1 MGRWL
6 AGVSALAIVSV
17 TGPQGQA
24 QQQVELPEIVVRA
37 ASPIVPRRAPTQITV
52 NPGINPAPPAGV
64 LPIAD
69 PTFAPVTVVTR
80 AQLDRSA
87 ATTLGDAL
95 FDRPGV
101 TASTFAPGAASRPV
115 IRGLDNNRVRVQE
128 NGIGAMDVSELG
140 EDHAVPI
147 DPLAAQQVEVVR
159 GPATLRYGSQAIGG
173 VVDVSNNRIPDGRL
187 PYGVHGMVQGA
198 GASVDRG
205 AEGAVMLDATGRNF
219 AVHADAYGRTTGD
232 YRTPLGTQLNSATR
246 SHGQAL
252 GASWFTDKGFIGF
265 AVSNFS
271 SLYHVPGIEPSASN
285 TRIDLNQVK
294 FSGKGEYR
302 PDSMMVDAVRYWLGA
317 VDYKHDEKAVIGGLD
332 SVASTFR
339 NREQEGR
346 FEVQLAP
353 IATVLGPMTTALGV
367 QLGHQKLGTDGEAQG
382 LLAPAQ
388 TTTAAAYIFNEHRL
402 TETLR
407 LQTAGRIDSVG
418 VDGTAMVF
426 PANFL
431 PTGVDPDEQRRNLHF
446 TPASGSIGL
455 LKDLGWGVTASITGQ
470 IVQRA
475 PRAPELF
482 SRGSHEATQT
492 FEIGNPDLKM
502 EQASSVEIGLKRA
515 RGDFRFEANAYYTR
529 YKGFIYKRLTGNL
542 CGEEFDDCG
551 VEDELTQVV
560 YSQQDARF
568 HGVEISAQYDVMPLA
583 GGILGIDGQYDFVH
597 ATFADGTNVP
607 RMPPHRL
614 GGGVSWRDANWFM
627 RVGLLHAFAQT
638 SIAAHET
645 PTAGYD
651 LLKAELSYTH
661 HFADPRLGLKD
672 ATFGLV
678 GTNLLDRVVRNHVSF
693 NKNEVVLPGA
703 SVKAFARVTF

>member
-1 MGRWL
+1 MAKAWL
-6 AGVSALAIVSV
+6 AGVSSLALIGMA
-17 TGPQGQA
+17 GHQAGA
-24 QQQVELPEIVVRA
+24 QQPVELPEIVVRA
-37 ASPIVPRRAPTQITV
+37 ASPIVPRPAALAPAAAAEAV
-52 NPGINPAPPAGV
+52 PPTGV

-69 PTFAPVTVVTR
+69 PTFSPVTVLTR
-80 AQLDRSA
+80 AQLDRMPA
-87 ATTLGDAL
+87 ATLGDAL

-101 TASTFAPGAASRPV
+101 TASTFAPGASSRPV
-115 IRGLDNNRVRVQE
+115 IRGLDNNRVRIQE

-140 EDHAVPI
+140 EDHGVPI

-173 VVDVSNNRIPDGRL
+173 VVDVFNNRIPDGRG
-187 PYGVHGMVQGA
+187 PHGVHGVLQGA
-198 GASVDRG
+198 ATSVDRG
-205 AEGAVMLDATGRNF
+205 GEGAVLLDATGHNV
-219 AVHADAYGRTTGD
+219 AVHADAYGRATGD

-246 SHGQAL
+246 AHGQSL
-252 GASWFTDKGFIGF
+252 GASYFTDRGFVGF
-265 AVSNFS
+265 AVSSFS
-271 SLYHVPGIEPSASN
+271 SLYHVPGAEPAEHN
-285 TRIDLNQVK
+285 TRIDLDQVK
-294 FSGKGEYR
+294 VTGKGEYR

-317 VDYKHDEKAVIGGLD
+317 VDYKHDEKAVHDGIDG
-332 SVASTFR
+332 VASTFR

-353 IATVLGPMTTALGV
+353 LATALGPMTTAVGV
-367 QLGHQKLGTDGEAQG
+367 QLGHQKLGTDGEATG

-388 TTTAAAYIFNEHRL
+388 TTSAAAYIFNEHQL
-402 TETLR
+402 TQTLR

-418 VDGTAMVF
+418 VDGTATLF
-426 PANFL
+426 PADFL
-431 PTGVDPDEQRRNLHF
+431 PTGIEPEEERRSRHF
-446 TPASGSIGL
+446 MPLSGSVGL
-455 LKDLGWGVTASITGQ
+455 LQDLGWGVTASVTGQ

-482 SRGSHEATQT
+482 SRGTHEATGT
-492 FEIGNPDLKM
+492 FEIGNPDLGV
-502 EQASSVEIGLKRA
+502 EQASSIEIGLKRA
-515 RGDFRFEANAYYTR
+515 RGAFRFEANAYYTR
-529 YKGFIYKRLTGNL
+529 YKGFIYKHLTGNQ

-568 HGVEISAQYDVMPLA
+568 HGVEISAQYDVAPLA
-583 GGILGIDGQYDFVH
+583 GGILGIDGQYDFVR

-614 GGGVSWRDANWFM
+614 GGGVSWRDANWFV
-627 RVGLLHAFAQT
+627 RVGLLHAFAQNA
-638 SIAAHET
+638 IAAHET
-645 PTAGYD
+645 PTEGYD

-661 HFADPRLGLKD
+661 RFADPRLGLKE

-693 NKNEVVLPGA
+693 NKDEVVLPGA
-703 SVKAFARVTF
+703 SVKAFARVVF